1 MADGQILAT
10 LISKSKEP
18 TQYKLLD
25 QVLSTEPIAIMLRKG
40 DAAFKKL
47 VDQSI
52 MSLAKSGDAARIY
65 DKWFLK
71 PIPPQDAIV
80 GLPATEMTKAAWANP
95 TDKPMEEY
103 ETR

>member
-1 MADGQILAT
+1 MLAT
-10 LISKSKEP
+10 LISKSKDP
-18 TQYKLLD
+18 AQYKLLD
-25 QVLSTEPIAIMLRKG
+25 QVLSTEPIAIMLPKG
-40 DAAFKKL
+40 DTAFKKA

-52 MSLAKSGDAARIY
+52 LTMAKSGEVARIY

-71 PIPPQDAIV
+71 PIPPQNAIV

-103 ETR
+103 EVR